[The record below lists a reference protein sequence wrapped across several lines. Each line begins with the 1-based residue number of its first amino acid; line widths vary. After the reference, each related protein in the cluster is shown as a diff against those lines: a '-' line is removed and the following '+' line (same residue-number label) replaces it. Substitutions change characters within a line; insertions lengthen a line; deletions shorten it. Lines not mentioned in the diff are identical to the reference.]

1 MRSVRKRPPRWLT
14 VTLGAG
20 AMALIVLAALIVGA
34 PGQASSGQAR
44 IVKARNGVV
53 QSTVSGS
60 GNIQPAT
67 QLDLGFKTAGVV
79 QRIYVTQGQYVT
91 PGKLIAELNPQ
102 SAEVALE
109 QAKATLQAAE
119 AALVQQEE
127 GGGETSSGSTGASGS
142 GVKTTTA
149 TSAGYTMSSVAL
161 TSTSSKT
168 TPATPT
174 SGAKPTST
182 SKAPTTST

>member
-1 MRSVRKRPPRWLT
+1 MTSLRQRPPRWLT
-14 VTLGAG
+14 VALGAG
-20 AMALIVLAALIVGA
+20 AMALIALAALIVGA

-67 QLDLGFKTAGVV
+67 QLDLGVKTAGVV
-79 QRIYVTQGQYVT
+79 QRIYVPQGQYVT

-127 GGGETSSGSTGASGS
+127 GGGEAASTTKAPS
-142 GVKTTTA
+142 
-149 TSAGYTMSSVAL
+149 TSAGSAP
-161 TSTSSKT
+161 STSGSSTASPEK
-168 TPATPT
+168 ATQSAAT
-174 SGAKPTST
+174 
-182 SKAPTTST
+182 